1 MNKINYQ
8 IHGWLAVFLAIF
20 IISFLFPTSSFA
32 AEKKDKAARRAA
44 IMMQKMQQD
53 MQAEKAAMQ
62 AQFDAEKKV
71 LTEKVSASEEAFE
84 KLNKEFTSAQ
94 HKNKQQQLEIGNL
107 TTEKSA
113 LDDKLKQTQLQLET
127 TQKNLADLT
136 ATHNQALA
144 DLKFND
150 SQRKALSSNLAKNTQ
165 MMNACEAKNAKLHQI
180 GTDLIHLYDNPTT
193 FRAIMRDEQFFQLK
207 RVELENTLQS
217 QQDKLDG
224 EVFKSSQTNP

>member
-1 MNKINYQ
+1 MNQNNDKI
-8 IHGWLAVFLAIF
+8 HRWMAVFLAIF

-71 LTEKVSASEEAFE
+71 LTEKLSAGEAALE
-84 KLNKEFTSAQ
+84 SLNKEYAAAQ
-94 HKNKQQQLEIGNL
+94 RKNKQLQSDVTQL
-107 TTEKSA
+107 TSEKTA
-113 LDDKLKQTQLQLET
+113 LDTQLKQTQTQLDS
-127 TQKNLADLT
+127 TQKKLADLT
-136 ATHNQALA
+136 EVHNQALA

-150 SQRKALSSNLAKNTQ
+150 NQRKVLSSNLAKNTQ
-165 MMNACEAKNAKLHQI
+165 LMNECEIKNNKLYQI
-180 GTDLIHLYDNPTT
+180 GTDLVHLYDNPTT

-207 RVELENTLQS
+207 RVELENVLQS
-217 QQDKLDG
+217 QQDKLNG
-224 EVFKSSQTNP
+224 EVFKSSKLPQ